1 MANEHSKDKSHEVV
15 EKLGIGFNK
24 LNNKFV
30 NLLEE
35 NQKIKQQYKNHEE
48 KIQEILRT
56 NSELNE
62 KNKEILRTI
71 SELNEKHQEIL
82 RTNSNLIE
90 ENKEFSRINSELK
103 NQLQEKD
110 IQFEKLQQHTSNLE
124 KQRNEESQ
132 QIQQLEMMKETLEKN
147 LEILKLNEID
157 ENIIKA
163 LKENN
168 KDFSSNFFNKG
179 LEKDLE
185 KPKFYSD
192 IKIVVGLDFGVRYS
206 GFAYSNVIDQ
216 NICSNDKWH
225 GEIGQ
230 LKTNTVL
237 QYDDEYNNV
246 LLWGAPALV
255 KKPTRRTKSQNN
267 KRSNPVESF
276 SLHLSSL
283 DEIFKPNLPVDY
295 KKAITDYLREI
306 GKVIKETVTVHWPDV
321 DFFKNTFLVITVPA
335 EFSEMSKEIM
345 RACAYNASLI
355 KEKYSTNLQI
365 ITEPEAA
372 VMYCMK
378 NLEDQVFAQ
387 SNTNVMIVDCGD
399 DIVNLTTHN
408 FMNNHLGEI
417 TNKAKDFCGSSFI
430 NAEFIKY
437 LRKRL
442 GDKPMDLFRD
452 NNYGQ
457 MQYLIQQFCKYCKI
471 PFTGY
476 DSDFIYELDIE
487 STTPVLKQYVTNG
500 KIRNTLEENEWIVE
514 IDFKTM
520 KSMFD
525 PVIQK
530 ILHLIK
536 AQLNNT
542 YEICSTMFLVGG
554 FSESKY
560 LQNRIKEEFN
570 GQVNNISVPA
580 QPMAAVSRGAVIYG
594 LESINS
600 NGTNNLENKD
610 NVIPSRVLKFTYG
623 IGLYLDWKEGVDPPS
638 RKTSNGKVFKFSP
651 LVRRGTVVEVD
662 QVFSSSNHR
671 PSLPNQIAMNFKL
684 YRTSE
689 YNAEYCDEPGMELL
703 GELYIDLPDVHLGCN
718 RVVTLGISFDQTVI
732 SVFAIYEVTGKKYII
747 KLLCSEY

>member
-1 MANEHSKDKSHEVV
+1 MANERSKDKSHEVV

-62 KNKEILRTI
+62 KNKEFLRTI

-103 NQLQEKD
+103 SQLQEKD

-147 LEILKLNEID
+147 LEVLKLDEID

-168 KDFSSNFFNKG
+168 EDFSSNFFNKG
-179 LEKDLE
+179 LEKDTE
-185 KPKFYSD
+185 KPD
-192 IKIVVGLDFGVRYS
+192 IRVVVGLDFGVKYS
-206 GFAYSNVIDQ
+206 GFAYSYVAVP
-216 NICSNDKWH
+216 NIYSNDTWN
-225 GEIGQ
+225 GEFGH

-246 LLWGAPALV
+246 LLWGAPALA
-255 KKPTRRTKSQNN
+255 KKPNRRTKSQNN
-267 KRSNPVESF
+267 ERNNPVELF
-276 SLHLSSL
+276 ALYLSSL
-283 DEIFKPNLPVDY
+283 DESSKPKLPVDY

-306 GKVIKETVTVHWPDV
+306 GKVIKETVVMRWPRV
-321 DFFKNTFLVITVPA
+321 DYFKNTLLVITVPA
-335 EFSEMSKEIM
+335 EFSEKSKIIM
-345 RACAYNASLI
+345 RTCAYNASLI
-355 KEKYSTNLQI
+355 KEEYSTNLQI
-365 ITEPEAA
+365 ITEPEAS

-378 NLEDQVFAQ
+378 NRENQVFAQ
-387 SNTNVMIVDCGD
+387 SNTNIMIVDCGD

-408 FMNNHLGEI
+408 FINNHFGEI
-417 TNKAKDFCGSSFI
+417 TNKAKDSCGSSFI

-442 GDKPMDLFRD
+442 GDKPMNLLRD

-457 MQYLIQQFCKYCKI
+457 MQYLIQHFCKHCKT
-471 PFTGY
+471 PFTG
-476 DSDFIYELDIE
+476 DNSDLIYELDIE
-487 STTPVLKQYVTNG
+487 HTTPVLLQYIANG
-500 KIRNTLEENEWIVE
+500 KIRNTLEEDDWIIK

-520 KSMFD
+520 KSIFD

-542 YEICSTMFLVGG
+542 HETCSAMFLVGSL
-554 FSESKY
+554 SESKY
-560 LQNRIKEEFN
+560 LQKRIKEEFN
-570 GQVNNISVPA
+570 HQVNNISVPA
-580 QPMAAVSRGAVIYG
+580 QPIAAVSRGAVIYG

-610 NVIPSRVLKFTYG
+610 SVIPSRVLKFTYG
-623 IGLYLDWKEGVDPPS
+623 IGLCLDWKEGVDPPS

-651 LVRRGTVVEVD
+651 LVRRGAVVEVD

-671 PSLPNQIAMNFKL
+671 PSLPDQIAMNFKL

-703 GELYIDLPDVHLGCN
+703 GELYIDLPDVHLGCD
-718 RVVTLGISFDQTVI
+718 RVVTLGLSFDQTVI

>member
-1 MANEHSKDKSHEVV
+1 MANERSKDKSHEVV

-56 NSELNE
+56 NSELNK
-62 KNKEILRTI
+62 KNKEFLCTI
-71 SELNEKHQEIL
+71 SELNEKHREIL

-103 NQLQEKD
+103 SQLHEKD

-147 LEILKLNEID
+147 LEVLKLDEID

-168 KDFSSNFFNKG
+168 KNFSSNFFNKG
-179 LEKDLE
+179 LEKDTE
-185 KPKFYSD
+185 KPELYSD
-192 IKIVVGLDFGVRYS
+192 IRVVVGLDFGVKYS
-206 GFAYSNVIDQ
+206 GFAYSYVTDQ
-216 NICSNDKWH
+216 DICSNDKWH
-225 GEIGQ
+225 DEVGK

-246 LLWGAPALV
+246 LLWGAPALAE
-255 KKPTRRTKSQNN
+255 KPNRRTKSQNN
-267 KRSNPVESF
+267 KRNNPVELF
-276 SLHLSSL
+276 ALYLSSL
-283 DEIFKPNLPVDY
+283 DEGFKPKLPVDY
-295 KKAITDYLREI
+295 KKAITDYLGEI
-306 GKVIKETVTVHWPDV
+306 GKVIKVTVAMRWPRV
-321 DFFKNTFLVITVPA
+321 DYFKNTLLVITVPA
-335 EFSEMSKEIM
+335 EFSEKSKIIM
-345 RACAYNASLI
+345 RTCAYNASLI
-355 KEKYSTNLQI
+355 KEEYSTNLQI
-365 ITEPEAA
+365 ITEPEAS

-378 NLEDQVFAQ
+378 NRENQVFAQ
-387 SNTNVMIVDCGD
+387 SNTNIMIVDCGD
-399 DIVNLTTHN
+399 DVVNLTTHN
-408 FMNNHLGEI
+408 FINNHFGEI
-417 TNKAKDFCGSSFI
+417 TNKAKDSCGSSFI

-442 GDKPMDLFRD
+442 GDKPMNLLRD

-457 MQYLIQQFCKYCKI
+457 MQYLIQQFCNNCKI
-471 PFTGY
+471 PFTG
-476 DSDFIYELDIE
+476 DDPDFIYELDIE
-487 STTPVLKQYVTNG
+487 RTTPVLLQYITNG
-500 KIRNTLEENEWIVE
+500 KIKNTLEEDDWIIE
-514 IDFKTM
+514 IDFKTI
-520 KSMFD
+520 KSIFD

-542 YEICSTMFLVGG
+542 HETCSAMFLVGSL
-554 FSESKY
+554 SESKY
-560 LQNRIKEEFN
+560 LQKRIKEEFN
-570 GQVNNISVPA
+570 HQVNNISVPA
-580 QPMAAVSRGAVIYG
+580 QPIAAVSRGAVIYG

-610 NVIPSRVLKFTYG
+610 SIIPSRVLKFTYG
-623 IGLYLDWKEGVDPPS
+623 IGLCLDWKEGVDPPS
-638 RKTSNGKVFKFSP
+638 RKISNGKVFKFSP

-671 PSLPNQIAMNFKL
+671 PSLPDQIAMNFKL

-703 GELYIDLPDVHLGCN
+703 GELYIDLPDVHLGCD
-718 RVVTLGISFDQTVI
+718 RVVTLGLSFDQTVI